1 MCETRRV
8 FLSSDEV
15 CYAKVLV
22 DVENSDSYD
31 IEASILAS
39 GCSK

>member
-1 MCETRRV
+1 MYKTRRV
-8 FLSSDEV
+8 FPSSDEV
-15 CYAKVLV
+15 CYAKLLGTP
-22 DVENSDSYD
+22 ENSDSYD